1 MLEAAAMLTLI
12 ALLALS
18 QGPEATDQAP
28 PAEEAPAAEAPAPA
42 GDAAPAPAPA
52 VPVRNRLADEVVRAA
67 KKAQELPPDA
77 RPEALD
83 ELQKQFGSVDVNPV
97 LPPKG
102 WDMGRFMELA
112 PQAQARVVARRFF
125 EDLIAGDGRGM
136 VAASGLPFA
145 MEDRRIERIDELRG
159 EWARILRSRRADLLA
174 LYSMEILTPAE
185 MEKKY
190 GRPPQRLSRWD
201 LRGANTF
208 LAVGNLSGH
217 ATVLLLRQVG
227 ITWQVLGFHD

>member
-1 MLEAAAMLTLI
+1 MLTLI

-18 QGPEATDQAP
+18 QGPEATGQAP
-28 PAEEAPAAEAPAPA
+28 PVEGSPAADAPAPA
-42 GDAAPAPAPA
+42 ADAAPAPAA
-52 VPVRNRLADEVVRAA
+52 PVRNRIADEVLKAA
-67 KKAQELPPDA
+67 KKAQELPPEA
-77 RPEALD
+77 RPGALE
-83 ELQKQFGSVDVNPV
+83 ELQKLYGGADINPV

-102 WDMGRFMELA
+102 WDMGRFMELP
-112 PQAQARVVARRFF
+112 PQDQARVVARRFF
-125 EDLIAGDGRGM
+125 EDLIAGDGRGL

-145 MEDRRIERIDELRG
+145 MEDRRIERIDELRN
-159 EWARILRSRRADLLA
+159 EWARLLRSRRADLLT
-174 LYSMEILTPAE
+174 LYSLEILTPAE

-190 GRPPQRLSRWD
+190 GRPPQRLARWD

>member
-1 MLEAAAMLTLI
+1 MLTVIL
-12 ALLALS
+12 LLALS
-18 QGPEATDQAP
+18 QGPEASDQAP
-28 PAEEAPAAEAPAPA
+28 PEEAPAGAEAPAPPA
-42 GDAAPAPAPA
+42 GDAPAPAPA
-52 VPVRNRLADEVVRAA
+52 APVRNRVADEVQRAA
-67 KKAQELPPDA
+67 KKAQELPPEA
-77 RPEALD
+77 RPAALE
-83 ELQKQFGSVDVNPV
+83 ELQKQFGGLDINPV

-102 WDMGRFMELA
+102 WDMGRFMELT
-112 PQAQARVVARRFF
+112 PQDQARVVARRFF
-125 EDLIAGDGRGM
+125 EDLIAGDGRAM

-145 MEDRRIERIDELRG
+145 LEDRRIERIDELRS
-159 EWARILRSRRADLLA
+159 EWARILRSRRADLLT

-201 LRGANTF
+201 TRGPNTF

-217 ATVLLLRQVG
+217 AAVLLLRQVG